1 MGADFFRTR
10 MGQKFFESTVP
21 RIADELARLNRNLE
35 TLVALLE
42 QRGGG
47 ARLGDADT
55 HLAHETLPSAKPA
68 ARTR

>member
-1 MGADFFRTR
+1 MGTDFHATR
-10 MGQKFFESTVP
+10 MGQRFFESTVP

-35 TLVALLE
+35 ALVALLE

-47 ARLGDADT
+47 SPLGDADAQT
-55 HLAHETLPSAKPA
+55 AHETLPSAKPA

>member
-47 ARLGDADT
+47 VPLDRATQPEDSSVQAPDR
-55 HLAHETLPSAKPA
+55 
-68 ARTR
+68 RR

>member
-1 MGADFFRTR
+1 MGTDFHATH
-10 MGQKFFESTVP
+10 MGQRFFESTMP

-47 ARLGDADT
+47 SPPVAGREDPPEA
-55 HLAHETLPSAKPA
+55 APSARGPS
-68 ARTR
+68 RSR

>member
-1 MGADFFRTR
+1 MGDDFFRTR

-35 TLVALLE
+35 SLVALLE

-47 ARLGDADT
+47 ARPAIVGEPTDQP
-55 HLAHETLPSAKPA
+55 PS
-68 ARTR
+68 TRATDGR